1 MSTPMTVMLPPD
13 LGQVAFGLQGS
24 GSLGA
29 DQVAVDQALH
39 EAGVEPDWATSAS
52 IGAINAS
59 IIAGNKPTKRVSGL
73 TAFWQ
78 SVDHGPFQQVI
89 GTRRCGGVGIEVAHF
104 DGRHGDA
111 PAPCQLPLPTREKF
125 CSVRFNTSEI
135 GWIEIAPTS

>member
-39 EAGVEPDWATSAS
+39 EAGVEPDWATSTS

-78 SVDHGPFQQVI
+78 SVESRSVPTGNRNTPL
-89 GTRRCGGVGIEVAHF
+89 R
-104 DGRHGDA
+104 GRGHRSGS
-111 PAPCQLPLPTREKF
+111 L
-125 CSVRFNTSEI
+125 
-135 GWIEIAPTS
+135 